1 MKALSTLSKY
11 IGCHDKWRNITQSYQ
26 LKWSNEDGLGT
37 LHSIVMNN
45 VQNYNSMLKWLKD
58 TYSSLSKPYGNI
70 LLYGTLSGLR
80 PDEACKSI
88 ILLKKEQDNYLRRD
102 LMILEHYK
110 YPDIFIRRTKKAYI
124 SIVTDSM
131 LELAKQSAACGYN
144 ALRLAVKRK
153 KLDMNMAYCRKVF
166 ATYLRMNGIEQEII
180 DLLQGRTPK
189 SVFAK
194 HYFRP
199 DFDYQK
205 IKDVITSLYS
215 SIVGS

>member
-1 MKALSTLSKY
+1 
-11 IGCHDKWRNITQSYQ
+11 
-26 LKWSNEDGLGT
+26 
-37 LHSIVMNN
+37 MNN